1 MATPERAGGDG
12 ARPRRVGSSPAGG
25 NAWRGRSGRMRRPG
39 RPGGPNRA
47 ARPTRSHGRKTGF
60 LLILFA
66 SSIASLLAG
75 AAAAISTDDL
85 DPERRWLVGQVEILG
100 NEAISKSDLRGVLE
114 TRPRRLLAFWRERPA
129 FEPTTFDGDLERIR
143 RLYETEGYFKTRVLG
158 RLESKQTA
166 DAEILTATISI
177 DEGPRAFVT
186 EIEIDPPVDVAT
198 PDAERDA
205 EPDAEP
211 DEDAGE
217 SAHRRSH
224 ASLRQRA
231 LEVGEPFREADYQRL
246 ETQLRALHLDR
257 GHASVQTKRIAR
269 VRPDREGVTVRYEI
283 VPGPPARIG
292 DVSISGLE
300 KVTRSLI
307 ERELTFESGDRF
319 SLSAIEES
327 RRRLLQLD
335 LFSSIQIEWQTDPAD
350 PGVATISIVLREK
363 KPREL
368 RVGGGYSTEEQARA
382 QVRWQNRNWFG
393 GGRRLLLS
401 GRYSSRVRA
410 AEASFAQ
417 PHLGDRD
424 NRGLFEFSLFQQDE
438 ANFTRNSIQGVP
450 AFEHSFTPR
459 LVLTTGLRIETAT
472 VRDVVEEVRDR
483 IGGVRSEGKLIGPQI
498 QLSWKRVDDL
508 IQPRNGFTLSLEGDY
523 STRLIGAT
531 YDYFKLVGE
540 VAVFKSVYDF
550 AVVAGRLKLGA
561 AQAFGDKER
570 LPIFERLYAGGE
582 GSVRGYGRRQLGPT
596 ASNGNPLGGRS
607 LIEGGFE
614 ARIPVWKQIGVVGFF
629 DFGQISLD
637 RYDFVP
643 DELRYSAGPGLSYST
658 PIGPISLFAGFP
670 INRQDGEPPWQIH
683 FNIGFFF

>member
-1 MATPERAGGDG
+1 MALFVALLLS
-12 ARPRRVGSSPAGG
+12 GS
-25 NAWRGRSGRMRRPG
+25 
-39 RPGGPNRA
+39 
-47 ARPTRSHGRKTGF
+47 
-60 LLILFA
+60 
-66 SSIASLLAG
+66 
-75 AAAAISTDDL
+75 AAAFSTDAL
-85 DPERRWLVGQVEILG
+85 DPDRRWLVGRIEIVG
-100 NEAISKSDLRGVLE
+100 NHALAKSELRRVIE
-114 TRPRRLLAFWRERPA
+114 TRPRRLLTFWRERPV
-129 FEPTTFDGDLERIR
+129 FDPTTLEGDLERIR

-158 RLESKQTA
+158 HLESKQTA
-166 DAEILTATISI
+166 DAEILAVTISI

-186 EIEIDPPVDVAT
+186 GIEVDPPVDAPA
-198 PDAERDA
+198 PDAADPGSQGSERADA
-205 EPDAEP
+205 A
-211 DEDAGE
+211 
-217 SAHRRSH
+217 RRDRTT
-224 ASLRQRA
+224 LRQRA

-257 GHASVQTKRIAR
+257 GHASVETKRSAR
-269 VRPDREGVTVRYEI
+269 VRPDREGVEVRYEI
-283 VPGPPARIG
+283 VPGPTARIG
-292 DVSISGLE
+292 AVSISGLE
-300 KVTRSLI
+300 KVHRSLI
-307 ERELTFESGDRF
+307 ERELTFEPGDRF

-350 PGVATISIVLREK
+350 PGVATISVALREK

-368 RVGGGYSTEEQARA
+368 RVGGGYSTEELARA
-382 QVRWQNRNWFG
+382 QIRWQSRNWFG

-401 GRYSSRVRA
+401 GRYSSLVRA
-410 AEASFAQ
+410 AELSFAQ

-459 LVLTTGLRIETAT
+459 LVLTTGLRVETAT
-472 VRDVVEEVRDR
+472 VRDVVQEVKDR
-483 IGGVRSEGKLIGPQI
+483 IGGVRDEGTLIGPQ
-498 QLSWKRVDDL
+498 LLLTWKRVDDL

-531 YDYFKLVGE
+531 YDYFRIVGE
-540 VAVFKSVYDF
+540 AAVFKSVFDF

-582 GSVRGYGRRQLGPT
+582 GSVRGYRRRQLGPT
-596 ASNGNPLGGRS
+596 ASNGNPLGGRT
-607 LIEGGFE
+607 LIEGGIE
-614 ARIPVWKQIGVVGFF
+614 TRIPVWKQIGVVGFF
-629 DFGQISLD
+629 DFGQVSLD

-643 DELRYSAGPGLSYST
+643 DELRYSAGPGISYAT